1 MVRRTNCLELV
12 QLNSFGCGLDAIT
25 SDQVQ
30 EILEEGNKLY
40 TLIKIDEVNNL
51 GAARIRIRSLLAAI
65 REQDK
70 HGVSKLLAVPRSF
83 IAKHWP
89 RFTKEMRRTYTIL
102 APQMSP
108 LHFRFLETAFRYSGY
123 NLKVLPE
130 AGPSAV
136 ATGLKFVNNDACY
149 PAIMVIGQILEAL
162 RSGEYDLDHT
172 AVVITQ
178 TGGGCRATN
187 YIGLLRR
194 ALEKAELSH
203 IPVISLSAQGLEKK
217 SRLQSH
223 LAFAAPGIVRH
234 RLWQII

>member
-1 MVRRTNCLELV
+1 
-12 QLNSFGCGLDAIT
+12 
-25 SDQVQ
+25 
-30 EILEEGNKLY
+30 
-40 TLIKIDEVNNL
+40 
-51 GAARIRIRSLLAAI
+51 
-65 REQDK
+65 
-70 HGVSKLLAVPRSF
+70 
-83 IAKHWP
+83 
-89 RFTKEMRRTYTIL
+89 MRRTYSIL

-108 LHFRFLETAFRYSGY
+108 LHFRFLEAAFRYSGY

-149 PAIMVIGQILEAL
+149 PHRAIMVIGQILEAL
-162 RSGEYDLDHT
+162 RPGEYDLDHT

-194 ALEKAELSH
+194 AFEKAELSPSPSH
-203 IPVISLSAQGLEKK
+203 LPLCPGLGEK

-234 RLWQII
+234 RLWR